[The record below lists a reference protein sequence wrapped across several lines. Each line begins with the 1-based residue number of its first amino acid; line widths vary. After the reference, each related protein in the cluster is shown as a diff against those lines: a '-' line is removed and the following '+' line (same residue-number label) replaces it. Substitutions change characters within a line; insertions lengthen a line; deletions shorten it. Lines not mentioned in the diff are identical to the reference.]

1 MTREMLAARWKEIGD
16 KVIALA
22 EEFPSDRYD
31 EHPAEGARSFGEQ
44 LRHVA
49 FWNQYL
55 RATLHGENPD
65 GSANALQRAAHATKG
80 KVVSALRESFDAVH
94 ADIERN
100 GIANDPQK
108 VDTVV
113 SYLGHN
119 AEHYG
124 QLAVY
129 CRLSGRVPPAS
140 R

>member
-1 MTREMLAARWKEIGD
+1 VTREMLAARWKEIGD

-22 EEFPSDRYD
+22 EEFPADHYD
-31 EHPAEGARSFGEQ
+31 AHPADGTRSFAEQ

-55 RATLHGENPD
+55 RASLRGESPD
-65 GSANALQRAAHATKG
+65 GSANEIPRAAHATKG
-80 KVVSALRESFDAVH
+80 KIVSALRESFEAVG
-94 ADIERN
+94 ADIAGN
-100 GIANDPQK
+100 GVANDLQK

-124 QLAVY
+124 ALTVY
-129 CRLSGRVPPAS
+129 FRLNGRVPPAS